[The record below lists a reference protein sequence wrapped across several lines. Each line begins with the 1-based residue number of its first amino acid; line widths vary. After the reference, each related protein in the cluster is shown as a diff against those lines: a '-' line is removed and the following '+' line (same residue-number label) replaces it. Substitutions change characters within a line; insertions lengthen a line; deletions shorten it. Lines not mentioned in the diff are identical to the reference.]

1 LSAAKNGAG
10 ERDMSDTNPAVTY
23 ESYLR
28 VDTLL
33 SLQTPRSDPPEHDE
47 MLFIVIHQVY
57 ELWFKELLHELDRVV
72 RLLRQDEPH
81 RVQHTLKRVLTILKV
96 LVAQLDILET
106 MTPLEFLSFRARL
119 EAASGF
125 QSNQFRQVEFVLGA
139 KNAAAV
145 ARFPEGSAGR
155 IALEQR
161 FRQPTVWDSFL
172 QYLARE
178 GYAIPASQLSRDTTA
193 PPQASVEVQQVLL
206 DVYRRDVKNAEL
218 CERLVDLDE
227 GVGEWRY
234 RHARMVERTI
244 GSKPGTGGSRGAEY
258 LRTTVGAN
266 LFPDLWEIRARL

>member
-1 LSAAKNGAG
+1 
-10 ERDMSDTNPAVTY
+10 MSDTNPVVTY
-23 ESYLR
+23 ESYLH

-33 SLQTPRSDPPEHDE
+33 SLQIPRSDPPEHDE

-72 RLLRQDEPH
+72 RLLRQDEPY

-119 EAASGF
+119 DAASGF
-125 QSNQFRQVEFVLGA
+125 QSNQFRQLEFLLGA
-139 KNAAAV
+139 KNANAV
-145 ARFPEGSAGR
+145 TRFPEGSAGR

-161 FRQPTVWDSFL
+161 FRQPTVWDGFL

-178 GYAIPASQLSRDTTA
+178 GYAIPASQLNRDTTA

-244 GSKPGTGGSRGAEY
+244 GSKPGTGGSRGAAY
-258 LRTTVGAN
+258 LRSTVGAN